1 MKRSK
6 GVPTES
12 QRAVVSF
19 LRGALARLDGA
30 PSVEVIETHISLV
43 LVARTLVWKLQ
54 KAVRRP
60 YLDFSTAELRLAC
73 CERAPEPNRRTAE
86 AKSRRSA
93 EHTSEPQSLMQ
104 KSKPVF
110 SL

>member
-12 QRAVVSF
+12 QRDVVSF
-19 LRGALARLDGA
+19 LRGELARLGGA

-43 LVARTLVWKLQ
+43 LVARTLVWKLK

-73 CERAPEPNRRTAE
+73 CERELELNRRTAPQRS
-86 AKSRRSA
+86 KSTTLNPRPLLR
-93 EHTSEPQSLMQ
+93 TRMPSL
-104 KSKPVF
+104 S
-110 SL
+110 

>member
-12 QRAVVSF
+12 QRDVVSF
-19 LRGALARLDGA
+19 LRGELARLDGA

-43 LVARTLVWKLQ
+43 LVARTLVWKLK

-73 CERAPEPNRRTAE
+73 CERELELNEIGRASCRERVCQYVSISVDAV
-86 AKSRRSA
+86 AV
-93 EHTSEPQSLMQ
+93 Q
-104 KSKPVF
+104 KT
-110 SL
+110 